1 MGDYASHYGVDTDPQ
16 LKALYA
22 QFAGQLDPK
31 AMQER
36 YQYHTQNLGEN
47 RPYEQ
52 WMQMTG
58 LPEMFRG
65 YTFNQWQDAAKMY
78 TPEQLQTLNAVRS
91 YLGIK

>member
-1 MGDYASHYGVDTDPQ
+1 M
-16 LKALYA
+16 
-22 QFAGQLDPK
+22 
-31 AMQER
+31 MQER